1 MSGFVD
7 FSEVKQ
13 RVSIEEAASKLGL
26 KLKQGNG
33 QFRAHCPAC
42 PNAGERA
49 LVITP
54 SKSAFYCWGVK
65 KGGDQI
71 ALVAHVMK
79 VQAKEAASF
88 LIGDQRDDTRTVP
101 ESGSSGREGTR
112 TLTPLP
118 YLEPENEAVEAIGF
132 SVEFATRHGI
142 GFAPK
147 GVVRGSVAI
156 PFRDENGQLLGYF
169 GVQELTYIPPDFTPN
184 VVKFPK
190 SA

>member
-1 MSGFVD
+1 MSSFVD
-7 FSEVKQ
+7 FAEVKAA
-13 RVSIEEAASKLGL
+13 VSIEDAARKLGL

-33 QFRAHCPAC
+33 QFRAPCPAC

-49 LVITP
+49 LVVTP
-54 SKSAFYCWGVK
+54 ARGFYCWGVK

-79 VQAKEAASF
+79 CSSKDAAAF
-88 LIGDQRDDTRTVP
+88 LIGDQRDDARTVP

-132 SVEFATRHGI
+132 SVEFAKRHGI
-142 GFAPK
+142 GFASK

-156 PFRDENGQLLGYF
+156 PFRDEHGQLLGYL
-169 GVQELTYIPPDFTPN
+169 GVQELTYLPPDFTPN

-190 SA
+190 LA